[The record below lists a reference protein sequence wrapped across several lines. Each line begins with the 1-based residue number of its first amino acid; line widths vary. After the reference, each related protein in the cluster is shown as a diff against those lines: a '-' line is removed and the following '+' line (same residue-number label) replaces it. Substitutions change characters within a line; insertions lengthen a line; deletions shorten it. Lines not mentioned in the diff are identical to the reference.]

1 MTLHD
6 YPETDSLYIERRHV
20 PAGATVEINDGLM
33 SDPDAQGQVVGLDL
47 DRASVRC
54 DRSRIET
61 RGLPRP
67 VRAPVETTHAET

>member
-6 YPETDSLYIERRHV
+6 YPETDSLYIERSRV
-20 PAGATVEINDGLM
+20 PASTTVEINGGLM
-33 SDPDAQGQVVGLDL
+33 SDLDARGQVVGLDL

-54 DRSRIET
+54 DRPRIET
-61 RGLPRP
+61 RDLPRP